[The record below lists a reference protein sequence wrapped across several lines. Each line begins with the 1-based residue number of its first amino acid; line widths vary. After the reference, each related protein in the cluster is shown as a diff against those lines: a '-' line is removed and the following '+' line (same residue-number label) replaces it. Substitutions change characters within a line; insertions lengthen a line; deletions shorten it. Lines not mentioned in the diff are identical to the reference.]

1 MRDAVFVHGLQVAC
15 RVGVSEAERRLPR
28 RLHLDL
34 EAEVDCRPA
43 AATDDVAFAVDY
55 AALADTARQ
64 VAGEREYRLL
74 ETLAEA
80 LIARILTRFPR
91 VRSVRVRA
99 SKRAAV
105 AGAGAVGVEL
115 QRQREEPR

>member
-1 MRDAVFVHGLQVAC
+1 MVFVHGLELAC
-15 RVGVSEAERRLPR
+15 RVGVSESERRVPR
-28 RLHLDL
+28 RLLLDL

-55 AALADTARQ
+55 TALADTARQ

-74 ETLAEA
+74 ETLAETMVS
-80 LIARILTRFPR
+80 RVFTRFPR

-99 SKRAAV
+99 SKGAAV
-105 AGAGAVGVEL
+105 AGARAVGVEL

>member
-1 MRDAVFVHGLQVAC
+1 MVFVHRLEVAC
-15 RVGVSEAERRLPR
+15 RVGVSEAERRVPR
-28 RLHLDL
+28 RLLLDL
-34 EAEVDCRPA
+34 EAQVDCRPA

-64 VAGEREYRLL
+64 VAGEKEYRLL
-74 ETLAEA
+74 ESLAEA
-80 LIARILTRFPR
+80 LISRIFSRFPQ

-105 AGAGAVGVEL
+105 AGARAVGVEL
-115 QRQREEPR
+115 QRQREEPK